1 MMISHGCV
9 TVRIR
14 SIAQISH
21 KTTTGVGVMKQT
33 EVIVDN
39 RNPVIQVID
48 RVRCGETFEVVNM
61 PKCEQKWFYNED
73 GEYVR
78 CD

>member
-1 MMISHGCV
+1 MTIVGRARIVIRNIVQTSHRMMIG
-9 TVRIR
+9 
-14 SIAQISH
+14 AD
-21 KTTTGVGVMKQT
+21 VMREM
-33 EVIVDN
+33 EVMPDN
-39 RNPVIQVID
+39 RNPVIQVLD
-48 RVRCGETFEVVNM
+48 RVGCGETFEVVNM